1 MNSGSRYRRNK
12 RKKRIKAIII
22 ISVCAVLA
30 LFAIF
35 MITGLIL
42 SDKTTANDAPNGETK
57 ITDATQSESKNVASV
72 NAYPLALLQN
82 GSTFSSRLSA
92 VPEEAKAVCV
102 SLNDERG
109 ELLFRS
115 SIAAHFANLSIKSDA
130 SQLSSYT
137 NTIRNNEFYC
147 TALLYMADPSSGK
160 SELVGDVYSSM
171 WSAIACEAINSGVD
185 DVLLIPKGTNDN
197 TDKLCALAQ
206 TIHLSNEDA
215 IIGLAIPQ
223 SILSDENSTQLIARL
238 ADSFDYLAI
247 DATSAPQSEEQTTEE
262 QIENTLK
269 KLQLQ
274 IMYHNMRV
282 LLPNGANQEEQ
293 NLFIETVTKYN
304 ITNWQISPNQ

>member
-1 MNSGSRYRRNK
+1 MNNGSRYRRNK
-12 RKKRIKAIII
+12 RKKRIKATII
-22 ISVCAVLA
+22 ISICSVLA
-30 LFAIF
+30 LFVIF

-42 SDKTTANDAPNGETK
+42 SDKTTDDNTQSGETK
-57 ITDATQSESKNVASV
+57 NTTITQGENTKVASV

-82 GSTFSSRLSA
+82 GSAFSSRLSS

-102 SLNDERG
+102 SLNDPNG

-130 SQLSSYT
+130 SQLSNYT
-137 NTIRNNEFYC
+137 NAIRNNEFYC
-147 TALLYMADPSSGK
+147 TALLYMTDLSNGK

-171 WSAIACEAINSGVD
+171 WSAIACEAINGGVN
-185 DVLLIPKGTNDN
+185 DVLLIPKGTTDN
-197 TDKLCALAQ
+197 VDKLCALAQ

-215 IIGLAIPQ
+215 IIGLVLPE
-223 SILSDENSTQLIARL
+223 SVLTDENSTQLIASL
-238 ADSFDYLAI
+238 AKSFDYLAI
-247 DATSAPQSEEQTTEE
+247 DATATTQNAEQTTEE
-262 QIENTLK
+262 KIENTVK

-282 LLPNGANQEEQ
+282 LLPKGATPEQ
-293 NLFIETVTKYN
+293 QNSFIETVTKYN